1 MIVHD
6 GSHSV
11 YIELIIQNLHFY
23 LDTLID
29 TIYASQKQGYEN
41 INSIFKSMSE
51 TEKKFLS
58 IFDAT
63 SFDDELLKLLC
74 TDNKIY

>member
-29 TIYASQKQGYEN
+29 TIYASEAKGYHS
-41 INSIFKSMSE
+41 INSVFKSIGE
-51 TEKKFLS
+51 TEKRFFG
-58 IFDAT
+58 IFNTT
-63 SFDDELLKLLC
+63 SFDDESLKLLC
-74 TDNKIY
+74 TVNNIY

>member
-41 INSIFKSMSE
+41 IHSIFKSMGE
-51 TEKKFLS
+51 TEKKYINVLE
-58 IFDAT
+58 AT
-63 SFDDELLKLLC
+63 SFNDESLKLLC
-74 TDNKIY
+74 TVNSLY